1 MYSRRNQTQYTE
13 DNFNSAEEDIGAA
26 DRIKPKLDAL
36 FIAKVKPQ
44 LLQIVKEEVEKE
56 ARDLN
61 YGSVSAAELTNFMAL
76 VEDYVSDG
84 LHEIVDKV
92 HHDLIGDLFH
102 KANTF
107 ARCILEE
114 RPSDDDS
121 RI

>member
-13 DNFNSAEEDIGAA
+13 DNFNFAEEDIGATE
-26 DRIKPKLDAL
+26 RIKPKLEAL
-36 FIAKVKPQ
+36 FIAKVKSQ

-61 YGSVSAAELTNFMAL
+61 YGRVSAAELTKFMTF
-76 VEDYVSDG
+76 VDDYVSDG
-84 LHEIVDKV
+84 LIEIVDKV

-102 KANTF
+102 KANTS
-107 ARCILEE
+107 ARCILDE